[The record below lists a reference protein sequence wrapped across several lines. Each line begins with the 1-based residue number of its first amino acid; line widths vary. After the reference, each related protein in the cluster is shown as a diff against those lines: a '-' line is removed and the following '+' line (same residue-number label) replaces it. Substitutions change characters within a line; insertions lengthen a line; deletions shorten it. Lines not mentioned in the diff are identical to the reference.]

1 MCNLPTILGNKTVVQ
16 KSYCKSTILVIFTF
30 KVRTFWEAH
39 KIWKKSSSWFWHLLS
54 KSADLSKP
62 WGRFIQILCVSQKV
76 RTLPWLPP
84 ALPLPPAPTCLLCQS
99 EARWKKSFLARIFF
113 LDSSFPACC
122 HEHAVRDECTYKE
135 HLVHYCFSFNESQK
149 KIWMHS
155 GQCLNRWWNYGEFS
169 KSHSFIEWICIKS
182 SLCSDYWL
190 KRHFLQ
196 EFLKNFCD
204 IFFNSYCEEFQ
215 LEKSNGFGILLEF
228 FKNSDPSVNSEQKM
242 KHTK

>member
-1 MCNLPTILGNKTVVQ
+1 MRKIFFKFCVFLR
-16 KSYCKSTILVIFTF
+16 KSELYHGCPLHSPSPRLRHACY
-30 KVRTFWEAH
+30 VR
-39 KIWKKSSSWFWHLLS
+39 
-54 KSADLSKP
+54 
-62 WGRFIQILCVSQKV
+62 V
-76 RTLPWLPP
+76 RR
-84 ALPLPPAPTCLLCQS
+84 A
-99 EARWKKSFLARIFF
+99 EKKSFLARIFF

-169 KSHSFIEWICIKS
+169 KSHSFIEWICINS

-204 IFFNSYCEEFQ
+204 IFLILIGILKEFQ